1 MANGASHLVIVES
14 PSKAK
19 TIGKYL
25 GPDYKVLASMGHVRD
40 LPKSKMG
47 VDIENGF
54 TNPAY
59 NLSYKEYQKW
69 LQETDNHSR
78 GIDLPKGWIP
88 YTTYFLYIDDIPVGY
103 GRVRHSSSEYLETVV
118 GAGNLGYGIS
128 KEYRGKGYGDILFKE
143 LLKKCKEHGY
153 TEIKLFPLKT
163 NEATVKIMLKNGG
176 KIIGD
181 FKNEK
186 HIILIPIQ

>member
-1 MANGASHLVIVES
+1 MMKVELKQLNINMAEQEYTMLQGIL
-14 PSKAK
+14 
-19 TIGKYL
+19 
-25 GPDYKVLASMGHVRD
+25 
-40 LPKSKMG
+40 
-47 VDIENGF
+47 DIENGF

-128 KEYRGKGYGDILFKE
+128 KQYRGKGYGDILFKE
-143 LLKKCKEHGY
+143 LLKKCKEHRY
-153 TEIKLFPLKT
+153 KEIKLFPLKT

-181 FKNEK
+181 FKGEK
-186 HIILIPIQ
+186 HIILIPLK